1 MTGPEDDIWTQAV
14 DDARWAPSSH
24 NTQPWAFRRTADGLE
39 VLADASRA
47 LTEIDPDFR
56 ELVISGGAA
65 VHHLRVAL
73 RGRGHAVKVEALPDG
88 ADDAVLARLRLA
100 GEVKPRPEDER
111 MLKAIHERHTDRGRY
126 ADERLPNAP
135 LDDLRTLAADEGAT
149 FTVISDPE
157 QRAELGRIVEEADR
171 GQQRWPVVK
180 EVLAWTRL
188 PGRHQDDG
196 LPASATLRGAHDRA
210 ARERAL
216 VEAGPVLA
224 VVSTSHDEPP
234 HWLAAGQALSAI
246 ALGATARGLSVSFYD
261 APVEDPTLRGQV
273 ARAAGVEGHPQLL
286 LRLGHGEGAA
296 ASPRRSL
303 DDVLEADG
311 EG

>member
-1 MTGPEDDIWTQAV
+1 MTDIWTQAV

-24 NTQPWAFRRTADGLE
+24 NTQPWAFRRTDDGLE
-39 VLADASRA
+39 LLADATRA
-47 LTEIDPDFR
+47 LSEIDPDFR

-65 VHHLRVAL
+65 LHHLRIAL
-73 RGRGHAVKVEALPDG
+73 GARGHAVKVEALPETSGDEP
-88 ADDAVLARLRLA
+88 VLARLRLA
-100 GEVKPRPEDER
+100 GETKPRPEEER
-111 MLKAIHERHTDRGRY
+111 MHKAIHDRHTDRGRY
-126 ADERLPNAP
+126 ADERLPSAP
-135 LDDLRTLAADEGAT
+135 LDDLRTLSADEGAT

-188 PGRHQDDG
+188 PGRHEDDG

-224 VVSTSHDEPP
+224 VISTGRDEPP
-234 HWLAAGQALSAI
+234 QWLAAGQALSAI

-261 APVEDPTLRGQV
+261 APVEDPRLRGQV
-273 ARAAGVEGHPQLL
+273 ARAAGIDGHPQLL
-286 LRLGHGEGAA
+286 LRLGHGESAA
-296 ASPRRSL
+296 TSPRRSL
-303 DDVLEADG
+303 DDVLRP
-311 EG
+311 EGG